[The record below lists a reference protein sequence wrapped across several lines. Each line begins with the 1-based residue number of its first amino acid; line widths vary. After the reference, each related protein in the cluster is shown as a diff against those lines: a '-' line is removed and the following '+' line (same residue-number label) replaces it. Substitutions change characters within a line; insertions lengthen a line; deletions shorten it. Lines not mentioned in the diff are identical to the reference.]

1 LLLRVLISPASP
13 FFVHHDRE
21 QAKGL
26 LLISNSRALSFNPI
40 ITQDVNRLQWEA
52 HAAENAHLLGD
63 PLPMYGNETWPD
75 NRTIDFGIHSRDAN
89 KTVIYDP
96 GYDPDSAEYSNI
108 MVPVW
113 QIAPYAGNERAVMF
127 NLHSEINRMYALDN
141 MMKYGVTSLTAI
153 LQLVQDKDDIRPS
166 AILFY
171 PVFDSF
177 DKNTSKVPVGSISLV
192 FSWDTFLA
200 DVLPDYIRGLVCVL
214 SASYAY
220 SSDMEITTGQTFTYI
235 IRGDDVELMGEGDLH
250 DPNYNEYQETVEAR
264 LLLEGEEEAGKFI
277 IYTLTLYPSEEFES
291 QYTSKKPITFAVVA
305 IGIFI
310 FTALIFLLYDKLVED
325 RQERTS
331 RLARQ
336 SGSIVESMFPAG
348 FRDRLYK
355 IQGPDEQR
363 RKSQISS
370 RSSSGAGAEE
380 LNTEFGTSI
389 ISSFNHTPLHPVSRR
404 SSSVVNSSTSKA
416 TMKRINMFM
425 KGKTNLYGDNGTD
438 QEQGVLE
445 GEAIAEL
452 FHDTSIMF
460 SDIVGFTKWSS
471 EHTPNDVFKLLEQIF
486 WEFDEVAARL
496 NIFKL
501 GTIGDCYI
509 AVTGIPEAVQDHA
522 TLLTKFAFEARDK
535 VREV

>member
-1 LLLRVLISPASP
+1 
-13 FFVHHDRE
+13 
-21 QAKGL
+21 
-26 LLISNSRALSFNPI
+26 
-40 ITQDVNRLQWEA
+40 
-52 HAAENAHLLGD
+52 
-63 PLPMYGNETWPD
+63 MYGNETWPD
-75 NRTIDFGIHSRDAN
+75 NRTIDFGIYSRDAN

-96 GYDPDSAEYSNI
+96 GYDPDSLEYSNI

-214 SASYAY
+214 SAS
-220 SSDMEITTGQTFTYI
+220 SGQTFTYT
-235 IRGDDVELMGEGDLH
+235 IRGDDVEFMGEGDLH
-250 DPNYNEYQETVEAR
+250 DPNYDEYQETVEAR

-277 IYTLTLYPSEEFES
+277 LYTLTMYPSEEFES
-291 QYTSKKPITFAVVA
+291 QYTTNKPIIYAVGA
-305 IGIFI
+305 TGIFI
-310 FTALIFLLYDKLVED
+310 FTALIFLLYDKLVAD

-363 RKSQISS
+363 RKSKISTR
-370 RSSSGAGAEE
+370 RSLGEESAGAEE
-380 LNTEFGTSI
+380 LNTEFGSSNLSI
-389 ISSFNHTPLHPVSRR
+389 FNQTPLHPVRR
-404 SSSVVNSSTSKA
+404 SSSVVNSATSKA

-425 KGKTNLYGDNGTD
+425 KGKTNLFGDNGTD

-471 EHTPNDVFKLLEQIF
+471 EHTPNEVFKLLEQIF
-486 WEFDEVAARL
+486 WEFDEVAASL

-522 TLLTKFAFEARDK
+522 TLLTKFAFEAREK

>member
-1 LLLRVLISPASP
+1 
-13 FFVHHDRE
+13 
-21 QAKGL
+21 
-26 LLISNSRALSFNPI
+26 
-40 ITQDVNRLQWEA
+40 
-52 HAAENAHLLGD
+52 
-63 PLPMYGNETWPD
+63 MYGNETWPD
-75 NRTIDFGIHSRDAN
+75 NRTIDYGIYSRDAN

-96 GYDPDSAEYSNI
+96 GYDPDSLEYSNI

-127 NLHSEINRMYALDN
+127 NLHSEINRMSALDN
-141 MMKYGVTSLTAI
+141 MMKYGVPSLTAI

-177 DKNTSKVPVGSISLV
+177 DKNTSKVPVGSISVV

-200 DVLPDYIRGLVCVL
+200 DVLVDYIRGLVCVL
-214 SASYAY
+214 S
-220 SSDMEITTGQTFTYI
+220 SSTGQTFTYI
-235 IRGDDVELMGEGDLH
+235 VRGPDVEFMGEGDLH
-250 DPNYNEYQETVEAR
+250 DPNYDEYQEMVEAR

-277 IYTLTLYPSEEFES
+277 LYTLTLYPSEEFES
-291 QYTSKKPITFAVVA
+291 NYTTKKPIIFAVVA

-363 RKSQISS
+363 RNSQISTP
-370 RSSSGAGAEE
+370 RRKSSGNSAGAEE
-380 LNTEFGTSI
+380 HNTEFGSSNLSSI
-389 ISSFNHTPLHPVSRR
+389 NHTPLHPVSRR
-404 SSSVVNSSTSKA
+404 SSSVVNSATSKA

-425 KGKTNLYGDNGTD
+425 KGKTNLFGDNGTD

-445 GEAIAEL
+445 GEAIAQL

-471 EHTPNDVFKLLEQIF
+471 EHTPNEVFKLLEQLF

-522 TLLTKFAFEARDK
+522 SLLTKFAFEARDK